1 MAIGTLSETG
11 HTPPVRTVGL
21 PLLFVWFWY
30 FLRQGLSL

>member
-21 PLLFVWFWY
+21 LLLFVWFGS
-30 FLRQGLSL
+30 FLRQGLSV